1 MSEELK
7 KHVIKLMQEHRKKF
21 APASDLYTKERF
33 WINTEAATLQ
43 EILQSERERRQQETE
58 EFMYKE
64 TLRCVQARQKV
75 THELEEFFNKE
86 TDDE

>member
-1 MSEELK
+1 MDEELK

-33 WINTEAATLQ
+33 WINTEAATLE
-43 EILQSERERRQQETE
+43 EILQSEKEMRQQERE

-64 TLRCVQARQKV
+64 TLRWAQAWQD
-75 THELEEFFNKE
+75 EFFNEEK
-86 TDDE
+86 